1 MAERT
6 DPTKRTNH
14 PFYCQYRAV
23 YEHVVQ
29 FVQAQRVLDVG
40 CGEGYGAY
48 LLAQHAK
55 EVIAID
61 RHKKTIQQARRRY
74 ALPNLSFQIQ
84 DVSGISAYSPCS
96 FDVVCCFH
104 VIEHLKATENFL
116 IEVGKRLSDPL
127 GILLISTPNR
137 HSPFRRAT
145 GFQWPYHEREYTAD
159 EFREL
164 LFTGFK
170 DVTLYTLQASPK
182 VHQFQN
188 IRAQHIQQ
196 IFRWDILKLRQ
207 WLPQRCLQVSFDIGG
222 KLLKSFIGATHRE
235 LMYGITI
242 ADFYVTGHNPL
253 NEGLDL
259 IGVCQTPRRAFE
271 EKSPFCFGNGGT
283 QLA

>member
-23 YEHVVQ
+23 YEHAVQ

-40 CGEGYGAY
+40 CGEGYGTY

-61 RHKKTIQQARRRY
+61 KDEKTIRRAKRRY

-104 VIEHLKATENFL
+104 VIEHLKAPVQFL
-116 IEVGKRLSDPL
+116 SEVGKCLSGPS
-127 GILLISTPNR
+127 GVLLISTPNR
-137 HSPFRRAT
+137 HSLFRRST
-145 GFQWPYHEREYTAD
+145 GFQWPYHEREYNAD
-159 EFREL
+159 EFRDL
-164 LFTGFK
+164 LLTGFK
-170 DVTLYTLQASPK
+170 DVTLYSLQGSSK
-182 VHQFQN
+182 VHQFQET
-188 IRAQHIQQ
+188 RAQHIQQ
-196 IFRWDILKLRQ
+196 IFKWDILKLRQ
-207 WLPQRCLQVSFDIGG
+207 WLPKRLLQFSFDIGG
-222 KLLKSFIGATHRE
+222 KLLKLFISVTRGA
-235 LMYGITI
+235 LMYGLTVS
-242 ADFYVTGHNPL
+242 DFYVTERCP

-259 IGVCQTPRRAFE
+259 IGVCQTPRHDFE
-271 EKSPFCFGNGGT
+271 GKSP
-283 QLA
+283 LRE